1 MCVGEGGGEAD
12 IVSHKFR
19 VQFVLVVLCG
29 SIEST
34 HEWNKVSIFFL
45 NYSLF
50 FLRKIIYILLM
61 VQSLIFTV
69 LSFYIW

>member
-1 MCVGEGGGEAD
+1 MCVGEGGGGWQAD

-45 NYSLF
+45 NYSF
-50 FLRKIIYILLM
+50 F
-61 VQSLIFTV
+61 F
-69 LSFYIW
+69 F